1 MAVAERPGTGR
12 TDVPVRPVPPRPAR
26 LGRSAGRHDK
36 RMRDDAVPA
45 TTVTE
50 QTATL
55 LWEACRREPRADSV
69 RRTLAGG
76 ADIGWAVSAASEQRI
91 GPLLWRALGAAGSI
105 DALGPDGAALR
116 GMADASRMEALLLL
130 PSAVA
135 LAVRPLTDAGLEPVV
150 FKGPAVA
157 ARYPE
162 PGLRPMDDI
171 DLLLPRADHRRA
183 LDALGH
189 AGWQVARPGG
199 RDTNATVLTHREV
212 PSFFL
217 EVHYALEGASQRV
230 TALDPGTLWAMRQPL
245 ECAGT
250 SAFGLPPAE
259 ELVVLA
265 AHAGGPHHR
274 FQRLVWMADLAM
286 IVGVGA
292 AVDWDR
298 VCAVAGAAQCVTVV
312 GAALEMARR
321 AGLDAPAGLFPL
333 PTEGRRGDAM
343 RRLLSVTW
351 PLTNLELPGWQFR
364 YALTDARA
372 QRVKILVA
380 TPFLGHGIRARA
392 RRVAGLPPRPVPTW
406 RHHPGRQEAVRDGLP
421 DPR

>member
-1 MAVAERPGTGR
+1 MAVAERRGAR
-12 TDVPVRPVPPRPAR
+12 TEVPVRPFPPRPAR
-26 LGRSAGRHDK
+26 LVRSARRHDK
-36 RMRDDAVPA
+36 RMRDEAVPA
-45 TTVTE
+45 TSVTE

-55 LWEACRREPRADSV
+55 LWEACRRHPDPASLRRA
-69 RRTLAGG
+69 LAGG

-91 GPLLWRALGAAGSI
+91 GPLLWRALGAAGSL
-105 DALGPDGAALR
+105 DGLGPDGAAL
-116 GMADASRMEALLLL
+116 GGVADASRMEALLLL
-130 PSAVA
+130 PRAVA

-171 DLLLPRADHRRA
+171 DLLLPQADHRRA

-189 AGWQVARPGG
+189 AGWQVARPEG
-199 RDTNATVLTHREV
+199 RDTNATVLTHLEV

-217 EVHYALEGASQRV
+217 EVHYALEGASQRM

-265 AHAGGPHHR
+265 THAGGPHHR
-274 FQRLVWMADLAM
+274 FVRLVWMADLAM
-286 IVGVGA
+286 IVGAAATYGA
-292 AVDWDR
+292 PIDWER
-298 VCAVAGAAQCVTVV
+298 VRAVAGAARCVTVV

-333 PTEGRRGDAM
+333 PTRGRRGAAVS
-343 RRLLSVTW
+343 RLLSVTW
-351 PLTNLELPGWQFR
+351 PLTSLELPAWQFR
-364 YALTDARA
+364 YALTDARTR
-372 QRVKILVA
+372 RVKIYLA
-380 TPFLGHGIRARA
+380 HFARGHEIRARA
-392 RRVAGLPPRPVPTW
+392 RRVAGLPPRAVPSW
-406 RHHPGRQEAVRDGLP
+406 QPPASA
-421 DPR
+421 

>member
-1 MAVAERPGTGR
+1 MAVAEPG
-12 TDVPVRPVPPRPAR
+12 VPAPKARAAVPPRPAR
-26 LGRSAGRHDK
+26 LVRSAGRHDK

-55 LWEACRREPRADSV
+55 LWEACRRDPDPASLRRA
-69 RRTLAGG
+69 LAGG

-91 GPLLWRALGAAGSI
+91 GPLLWRALGAAGSL
-105 DALGPDGAALR
+105 DGLGPDGAAL
-116 GMADASRMEALLLL
+116 GGVADASRMEALLLL
-130 PSAVA
+130 PRAVA

-171 DLLLPRADHRRA
+171 DLLLPQADHRRA
-183 LDALGH
+183 LDALSH

-199 RDTNATVLTHREV
+199 RDTNATVLTHVEV
-212 PSFFL
+212 PSFFV
-217 EVHYALEGASQRV
+217 EVHYSLEGASQRV

-274 FQRLVWMADLAM
+274 FVRLVWMADLAM
-286 IVGVGA
+286 IVGA
-292 AVDWDR
+292 AVTYGAPIDWER
-298 VCAVAGAAQCVTVV
+298 VRAVAVAARCVTVL

-333 PTEGRRGDAM
+333 PTRGRRGAAM
-343 RRLLSVTW
+343 SRLLSVTW
-351 PLTNLELPGWQFR
+351 PLTNLELPAWQFR
-364 YALTDARA
+364 YALTDART
-372 QRVKILVA
+372 RHVKIYLTHFA
-380 TPFLGHGIRARA
+380 RGHEIRAQA
-392 RRVAGLPPRPVPTW
+392 RRVAGLPPRAVPSW
-406 RHHPGRQEAVRDGLP
+406 QPPRRPEAMR
-421 DPR
+421 

>member
-1 MAVAERPGTGR
+1 MSHLE
-12 TDVPVRPVPPRPAR
+12 
-26 LGRSAGRHDK
+26 S
-36 RMRDDAVPA
+36 PA

-50 QTATL
+50 WTATL
-55 LWEACRREPRADSV
+55 LWESCRREPRADSV
-69 RRTLAGG
+69 RRALAGG

-91 GPLLWRALGAAGSI
+91 GPLLWRALGAAGSL
-105 DALGPDGAALR
+105 DAIGPDGAAL
-116 GMADASRMEALLLL
+116 GGLADAARMEAMLLL
-130 PSAVA
+130 PRTVA

-157 ARYPE
+157 ARYPD

-171 DLLLPRADHRRA
+171 DLLLPQADHRRA

-189 AGWQVARPGG
+189 AGWHVARPGG
-199 RDTNATVLTHREV
+199 RATNATVLTHREV

-217 EVHYALEGASQRV
+217 EVHYALESASHRV

-245 ECAGT
+245 ECMGT

-274 FQRLVWMADLAM
+274 FVRLVWMADLAM
-286 IVGVGA
+286 IVGAAATHGA

-298 VCAVAGAAQCVTVV
+298 VRAVAGAARCVTVV

-321 AGLDAPAGLFPL
+321 AGLDAPASLFPL
-333 PTEGRRGDAM
+333 PTRGRRGDGVG
-343 RRLLSVTW
+343 RLLSVTW
-351 PLTNLELPGWQFR
+351 PLTNLEMPGWRLR

-372 QRVKILVA
+372 QRVKIYFAHFVR
-380 TPFLGHGIRARA
+380 GHGIRARA
-392 RRVAGLPPRPVPTW
+392 RRVAGLPPRAVPSW
-406 RHHPGRQEAVRDGLP
+406 QPPASA
-421 DPR
+421 

>member
-1 MAVAERPGTGR
+1 VSHLE
-12 TDVPVRPVPPRPAR
+12 
-26 LGRSAGRHDK
+26 S
-36 RMRDDAVPA
+36 PA
-45 TTVTE
+45 TTVAE
-50 QTATL
+50 WTATL
-55 LWEACRREPRADSV
+55 LWEACRREPRADSFQ
-69 RRTLAGG
+69 RAFAGG

-91 GPLLWRALGAAGSI
+91 GPLLWRALGAAGSL
-105 DALGPDGAALR
+105 DALGPDGAALGR
-116 GMADASRMEALLLL
+116 VANASRMEALLLL
-130 PSAVA
+130 PRAVA

-171 DLLLPRADHRRA
+171 DLLLPQADHRHA

-217 EVHYALEGASQRV
+217 EVHYALEGASHRV

-274 FQRLVWMADLAM
+274 FVRLVWMADLAM
-286 IVGVGA
+286 IVGA
-292 AVDWDR
+292 AATHGEVVDWDR
-298 VCAVAGAAQCVTVV
+298 VRAVAGAARCVTVV
-312 GAALEMARR
+312 GATLEMARR

-333 PTEGRRGDAM
+333 PTRGRRGDAM

-351 PLTNLELPGWQFR
+351 PLTNLELPGWQLR

-372 QRVKILVA
+372 QRVKIFFAHFVR
-380 TPFLGHGIRARA
+380 GHGIRARA
-392 RRVAGLPPRPVPTW
+392 RRVAGLPPRAVP
-406 RHHPGRQEAVRDGLP
+406 RARSPRRRLEAR
-421 DPR
+421 R

>member
-1 MAVAERPGTGR
+1 VSHLE
-12 TDVPVRPVPPRPAR
+12 
-26 LGRSAGRHDK
+26 S
-36 RMRDDAVPA
+36 PA

-55 LWEACRREPRADSV
+55 LWEACRREPRAAAL
-69 RRTLAGG
+69 RRALAGG
-76 ADIGWAVSAASEQRI
+76 ADIGWAVSAASEHRI
-91 GPLLWRALGAAGSI
+91 GPLLWRALGAAGSLG
-105 DALGPDGAALR
+105 ALGSDEAALG

-130 PSAVA
+130 PRAVA

-157 ARYPE
+157 SRYPE

-171 DLLLPRADHRRA
+171 DLLLPQADHRRA

-189 AGWQVARPGG
+189 AGWQVVRPGG
-199 RDTNATVLTHREV
+199 RHTNATVLTHGEV

-245 ECAGT
+245 ECMGT

-265 AHAGGPHHR
+265 THAGGPHHR
-274 FQRLVWMADLAM
+274 FVRLVWMADLAM
-286 IVGVGA
+286 IVGAAATHGT

-298 VCAVAGAAQCVTVV
+298 VRAVAGAAQCMPVV

-321 AGLDAPAGLFPL
+321 AGLDAPACLFPL
-333 PTEGRRGDAM
+333 PTRGRRGDAM
-343 RRLLSVTW
+343 SRLLSVTW

-372 QRVKILVA
+372 QRVKIFFA
-380 TPFLGHGIRARA
+380 HFARGHEIRARA
-392 RRVAGLPPRPVPTW
+392 RRVAGLP
-406 RHHPGRQEAVRDGLP
+406 
-421 DPR
+421 